1 MELIKAGEI
10 SRTDVAPQ
18 VAPIASRTITL
29 GRRTW
34 IDWYA
39 NALGV
44 EELPEKNIEVLL
56 ALASTAAHASER
68 TAAPLSCWLAAT
80 AGIAPADA
88 LAVAQELAREP
99 GEDR

>member
-1 MELIKAGEI
+1 M
-10 SRTDVAPQ
+10 TPD
-18 VAPIASRTITL
+18 
-29 GRRTW
+29 RRTW
-34 IDWYA
+34 IDRYA

-44 EELPEKNIEVLL
+44 EELPEEDVEALL